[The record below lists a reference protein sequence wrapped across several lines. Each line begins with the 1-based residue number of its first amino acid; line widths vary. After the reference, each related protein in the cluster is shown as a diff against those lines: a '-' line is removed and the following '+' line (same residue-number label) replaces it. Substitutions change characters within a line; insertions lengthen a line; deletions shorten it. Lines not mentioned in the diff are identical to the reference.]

1 LAILTSQLFW
11 YYAHERPII
20 LELFLLKLQP
30 IILKIIYAGTLG
42 STLIIE
48 AASYL
53 WNMHALLIS
62 YYCRSLPQFIQTIAI
77 Q

>member
-1 LAILTSQLFW
+1 MAILTFQLFW
-11 YYAHERPII
+11 HYAHESPII

-30 IILKIIYAGTLG
+30 TYYSQNYAGTLG
-42 STLIIE
+42 SSLIIE
-48 AASYL
+48 AAGYL